1 MLTLNTIR
9 QSSAAP
15 ENGKYDKKKYGY
27 GNHGKYTHTTS
38 GKVTNHTRY

>member
-1 MLTLNTIR
+1 MLTLDAIR
-9 QSSAAP
+9 QSCAAP

-38 GKVTNHTRY
+38 GKVTNRTRY